1 MTHSCAICLIHV
13 QHKWHVRSFFARV
26 LIGKEQYSAHE
37 QDLPP
42 RALSL
47 YVSFTC
53 NINDMLDHFSW
64 FSYPCIFS
72 TNSCVNASAL
82 RNIVWHDSFMR
93 NMTRSNAAWHVCV
106 CVCLCVCVCVC
117 VSVWVCV
124 CVRVWLCVCV
134 CAFFLVHVC
143 ACVSDC
149 ACVRVCVC
157 VRARVRLCACV
168 FVYVCM
174 SEREWENERECVWVL
189 WGNVCVRV
197 FACLC
202 VCVCVRFMTLTGRGQ
217 KQRVV
222 FETTRWTRCSFWA
235 ACGKKSYRICV
246 P

>member
-82 RNIVWHDSFMR
+82 RNIVWHDSFIR

-106 CVCLCVCVCVC
+106 CVFVCVCVRVCECVSVCLCACVIVCVCVC
-117 VSVWVCV
+117 IFPCARV
-124 CVRVWLCVCV
+124 CVRVWLCVRTCVCV
-134 CAFFLVHVC
+134 CARASALV
-143 ACVSDC
+143 
-149 ACVRVCVC
+149 
-157 VRARVRLCACV
+157 
-168 FVYVCM
+168 
-174 SEREWENERECVWVL
+174 
-189 WGNVCVRV
+189 
-197 FACLC
+197 C
-202 VCVCVRFMTLTGRGQ
+202 VCVCVRVYVRE
-217 KQRVV
+217 RVRKWERV
-222 FETTRWTRCSFWA
+222 CVSVVRECVRACVCVSVCVRVCAFHDTDRQGSKTTSSFWDYTMD
-235 ACGKKSYRICV
+235 KV
-246 P
+246 